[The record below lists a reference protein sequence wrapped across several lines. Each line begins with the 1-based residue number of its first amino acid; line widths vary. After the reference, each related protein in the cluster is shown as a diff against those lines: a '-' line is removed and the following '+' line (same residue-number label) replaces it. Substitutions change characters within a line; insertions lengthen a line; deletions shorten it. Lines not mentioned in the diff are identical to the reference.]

1 MSILFC
7 IRFFP
12 CREVNSEIEKV
23 RDRCQ
28 AQKDI
33 LRELTV
39 KEGHVNR
46 QVNSRQ
52 EKLAKMQIQHKVE
65 VEGLKE
71 NMAARE
77 R

>member
-1 MSILFC
+1 M
-7 IRFFP
+7 
-12 CREVNSEIEKV
+12 
-23 RDRCQ
+23 
-28 AQKDI
+28 
-33 LRELTV
+33 

-71 NMAARE
+71 NIAARE
-77 R
+77 RYEKCLHPDLQQLSLDVLCVIPWLCTNV